1 MPWLH
6 NILKWFYNIYTDH
19 NIPTKPVIYII
30 SEVTVRYGTFSTRE
44 DVLET
49 HKSVSAYCLTVMTA
63 TKFSHFS
70 YQADK
75 TLGCRELFLP
85 HLQTCTT
92 VREGEVEP
100 HSDLFCIT
108 DMCSRGGVEPHWGL
122 LSWKLAFQSPAIGFA
137 SFNPH
142 TLG

>member
-1 MPWLH
+1 
-6 NILKWFYNIYTDH
+6 
-19 NIPTKPVIYII
+19 
-30 SEVTVRYGTFSTRE
+30 
-44 DVLET
+44 
-49 HKSVSAYCLTVMTA
+49 MTA

-92 VREGEVEP
+92 VREGKVEP

-108 DMCSRGGVEPHWGL
+108 DMCSRGELNLIGVFCHGNWL
-122 LSWKLAFQSPAIGFA
+122 FSRQQ
-137 SFNPH
+137 
-142 TLG
+142 

>member
-1 MPWLH
+1 
-6 NILKWFYNIYTDH
+6 
-19 NIPTKPVIYII
+19 
-30 SEVTVRYGTFSTRE
+30 
-44 DVLET
+44 
-49 HKSVSAYCLTVMTA
+49 MTA
-63 TKFSHFS
+63 TKCSSFS

-75 TLGCRELFLP
+75 TLGRREIVRSTSADL
-85 HLQTCTT
+85 HHS

-108 DMCSRGGVEPHWGL
+108 DMCSKGGVEPHWAL

-137 SFNPH
+137 SFNPN

>member
-108 DMCSRGGVEPHWGL
+108 DMCSKGGVEPHWAL